1 MGALHLNEENF
12 DQEVINSE
20 IPVLVD
26 FWAEWCG
33 PCRMVGP
40 VIDSLADQY
49 QGKVK
54 IAKLNVDES
63 RDIAVKYNIQ
73 SIPTMMIFVKGQ
85 VVDGLTGAHS
95 EQNIKNKLDKHLV

>member
-1 MGALHLNEENF
+1 MGALHLNEKNF

-40 VIDSLADQY
+40 VIESLADQY
-49 QGKVK
+49 QGKFK

-63 RDIAVKYNIQ
+63 RDIAAKYNIQ

-85 VVDGLTGAHS
+85 VVDGLTGAQP
-95 EQNIKNKLDKHLV
+95 EQNIKSKLDKHIQ